1 MEFDFLPNLPKSD
14 LDDRT
19 LDDLMTESRLRIPR
33 YCPEW
38 TNFNPSDP
46 GMTLVELFGWMTEQ
60 MLMRFNQVPRR
71 QYVAFLELLGIRLN
85 PPIPAQADLTFYLN
99 TVLPEP
105 YTIPEGIEV
114 ATMRTETE
122 DAVVFTT
129 DRPLRVG
136 KPRLQHFLTSSLEET
151 TPQNLRDRL
160 TNRWSQ
166 DDDGAWDGPEQLLF
180 DEQPTSGNAFYLV
193 FEPDEVL
200 DGNVLALTVKGEA
213 ATATGINP
221 SAPPRRWEAW
231 DGTHWVS
238 ILRTETDDGTQG
250 FSFSTLTA
258 EGLDP
263 LQGGDV
269 ILHLPQTWP
278 VSAFS
283 SYRGRWVRCV
293 CIPPTPAQ
301 PAYSRSPRIVGLS
314 VRAIGGSVRASQA
327 TVIEDEPIGV
337 SDGTSNQ
344 SFQLLN
350 TPVLPRRDG
359 EYLEVTPPNG
369 LPQHWQEVSDFADST
384 PDSLHYILDAQAGTV
399 QFGPLIREPAHVQ
412 RATEARRHIQ
422 EYGHI
427 TTELP
432 TSTERLY
439 GAIPPRGARL
449 RMVRYRTGGGAR
461 GNVQAGTVRVL
472 KTAIPYVADV
482 INHDPAQYGVDAESL
497 EQAVI
502 RVPKLLR
509 SRDRAV
515 TPEDF
520 EALVIRGG
528 EGAIA
533 QARCLSAQVTS
544 AQVTSAQ
551 VTGTHSTDAD
561 AVEPGTVKVLV
572 VPHAPTAGIP
582 HGQGI
587 HPEQFT
593 LSPRLRHQLTTY
605 LDERK
610 LLGTHVVLAEPTYV
624 GVSVRAE
631 IGLAPV
637 CQSPQAQDALLQ
649 SLLTKLYRF
658 LNPIT
663 GGEDGQGWPF
673 GRPVYPSD
681 VIALIQQTQGV
692 QYLGTVQLFELRSHQ
707 GQWIRKISPGSVYPG
722 ANGLICSW
730 YDRELRSG
738 HFIRFVRM

>member
-1 MEFDFLPNLPKSD
+1 MEFNFLPNLPKSD
-14 LDDRT
+14 LDDRK
-19 LDDLMTESRLRIPR
+19 LDDLMVESRLRIPR

-46 GMTLVELFGWMTEQ
+46 GMTLIELFGWMTEQ
-60 MLMRFNQVPRR
+60 MLLRFNQVPRR
-71 QYVAFLELLGIRLN
+71 QYVSFLELLGIRLQ
-85 PPIPAQADLTFYLN
+85 PPLPAQADLTFYLN

-105 YTIPEGIEV
+105 YMIPAGIEV

-122 DAVVFTT
+122 EAVVFTT

-136 KPRLQHFLTSSLEET
+136 KPHLQHFLTSSLTEEV
-151 TPQNLRDRL
+151 PQTLRDRL
-160 TNRWSQ
+160 TNRWIQ
-166 DDDGAWDGPEQLLF
+166 DPDGGWDGPEQLLF
-180 DEQPTSGNAFYLV
+180 DDQPASGNAFYLV

-200 DGNVLALTVKGEA
+200 DGNVLSLTVKGEA

-231 DGTHWVS
+231 DGTAWTS
-238 ILRTETDDGTQG
+238 ILRTEEDDGTQG
-250 FSFSTLTA
+250 FSFSTITE

-269 ILHLPQTWP
+269 VLHLPQHWP

-283 SYRGRWVRCV
+283 TYRGRWIRCV
-293 CIPPTPAQ
+293 CIPSTPAQ

-327 TVIEDEPIGV
+327 TLIRDELLGI

-344 SFQLLN
+344 TFQLLN
-350 TPVLPRRDG
+350 HPVLPRRDG
-359 EYLEVTPPNG
+359 EYLEVQPPDG
-369 LPQHWQEVSDFADST
+369 LPQQWHEVADFADST
-384 PDSLHYILDAQAGTV
+384 PESHHYVLDSQAGTV
-399 QFGPLIREPAHVQ
+399 QFGPRIREPSHGPN
-412 RATEARRHIQ
+412 ATQVRLQIQ
-422 EYGHI
+422 DYGQ
-427 TTELP
+427 TATAP
-432 TSTERLY
+432 AVSTEHQY
-439 GAIPPRGARL
+439 GAIPPRGSVL
-449 RMVRYRTGGGAR
+449 RMVSYRTGGGVR

-472 KTAIPYVADV
+472 KTAIPYVAEV
-482 INHDPAQYGVDAESL
+482 VNHDPTRYGVDAESL
-497 EQAVI
+497 EQAVM

-520 EALVIRGG
+520 EALVMRGG

-533 QARCLSAQVTS
+533 QARCLSAQS
-544 AQVTSAQ
+544 AMEA
-551 VTGTHSTDAD
+551 
-561 AVEPGTVKVLV
+561 GTVKVLV
-572 VPHAPTAGIP
+572 VPQVPTTGVTQ
-582 HGQGI
+582 GQGI
-587 HPEQFT
+587 APDQFILT
-593 LSPRLRHQLTTY
+593 PSLRTHLTTY

-610 LLGTHVVLAEPTYV
+610 LLGTQVVLEQPTYV

-631 IGLAPV
+631 IGLAPAY
-637 CQSPQAQDALLQ
+637 QSPQAQDAVQQ
-649 SLLTKLYRF
+649 SLLATLYRF

-663 GGEDGQGWPF
+663 GGEDGTGWSF

-681 VIALIQQTQGV
+681 VIALIQQAPGV
-692 QYLGTVQLFELRSHQ
+692 QYLGTVQLFELRHHQ
-707 GQWIRKISPGSVYPG
+707 GQWVRQISPGSVYPG

-730 YDRELRSG
+730 YDRDLRSG